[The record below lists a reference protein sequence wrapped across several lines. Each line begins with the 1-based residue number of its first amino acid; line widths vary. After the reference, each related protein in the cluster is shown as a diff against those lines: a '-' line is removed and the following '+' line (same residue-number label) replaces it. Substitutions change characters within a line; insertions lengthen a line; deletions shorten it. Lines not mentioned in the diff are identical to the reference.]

1 MLRATGEW
9 PWYSLQQSPV
19 HPHGWTV
26 PGMRCCPHL
35 RRSHPGKET
44 VPTLVTCVPAI
55 SPASALTGEAPFN
68 FFRMAA
74 QKSRNFSPVDTRVTL
89 LNGDCACGLCKKH
102 LMQSHHH
109 VLFNNI
115 NERSAHN
122 AVCVPCLCSRYTH
135 PGVAGPCVITA
146 RTEVDH
152 LIECETIAFAR
163 NNPQQSIPYSI
174 AEVRKGT
181 AVAARMNLVME
192 TSTGRRLQSD
202 STPVVVPARNQPD
215 GRWTYPGAM
224 MTRTRISMPT

>member
-1 MLRATGEW
+1 
-9 PWYSLQQSPV
+9 
-19 HPHGWTV
+19 
-26 PGMRCCPHL
+26 
-35 RRSHPGKET
+35 
-44 VPTLVTCVPAI
+44 
-55 SPASALTGEAPFN
+55 
-68 FFRMAA
+68 MAA
-74 QKSRNFSPVDTRVTL
+74 QKSRNFSPVETRVTL